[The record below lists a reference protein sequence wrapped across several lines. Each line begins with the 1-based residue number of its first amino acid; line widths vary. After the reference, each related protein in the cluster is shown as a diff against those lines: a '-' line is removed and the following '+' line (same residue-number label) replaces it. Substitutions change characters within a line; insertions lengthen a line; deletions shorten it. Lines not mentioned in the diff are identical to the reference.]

1 MGGTHPN
8 LMTAQQRAEE
18 AASILAVG
26 ILRLWRRR
34 EASYCL
40 DSEVVSRMY
49 AMDGNKGE
57 IYYEEQCVG
66 ASDAPA
72 KNGAR

>member
-26 ILRLWRRR
+26 ILRLWKRR

-57 IYYEEQCVG
+57 IGYEEQCVG
-66 ASDAPA
+66 TSDAPA